1 MARRLAL
8 TICVL
13 ALALSPSIGQTASL
27 SPSIIE
33 IASSRAEVAESS
45 FTIFNTGA
53 SEQVYFLD
61 LLAFEPSG
69 EDGTPLFT
77 PEETSQSEF
86 LSWIVFPA
94 REVLVP
100 AVSKVEVP
108 FRVVVPDDVAAGSY
122 YGAITVSTSPTDV
135 VASNGATIEAKT
147 AILVF
152 LTIEGETVEK
162 LELLDFSLERDDASH
177 PFGLFSY
184 RIQNQ
189 GNVHLTPVGEIR
201 LRGMF
206 GQTIRLLDA
215 NEGEGRV
222 LPSST
227 RTFTIFYQPV
237 SGGWLQRAGDQLR
250 NLAFGPITAELSMT
264 YGTDGI
270 IQASWPLWAIP
281 YELINLLILI
291 VVVIGSAFVLAFLR
305 KRKG

>member
-1 MARRLAL
+1 MARRWSL

-13 ALALSPSIGQTASL
+13 ALALSPSIGQMASL
-27 SPSIIE
+27 SPSIVE
-33 IASSRAEVAESS
+33 IASSRAEVAESA

-53 SEQVYFLD
+53 GEQVYFLD
-61 LLAFEPSG
+61 LLAFGPSG

-135 VASNGATIEAKT
+135 VVSNGATIEAKT

-162 LELLDFSLERDDASH
+162 LEILDF
-177 PFGLFSY
+177 FSSETML
-184 RIQNQ
+184 R
-189 GNVHLTPVGEIR
+189 TPLACSVIDCR
-201 LRGMF
+201 TRGMS
-206 GQTIRLLDA
+206 I
-215 NEGEGRV
+215 
-222 LPSST
+222 
-227 RTFTIFYQPV
+227 
-237 SGGWLQRAGDQLR
+237 
-250 NLAFGPITAELSMT
+250 
-264 YGTDGI
+264 
-270 IQASWPLWAIP
+270 
-281 YELINLLILI
+281 
-291 VVVIGSAFVLAFLR
+291 
-305 KRKG
+305 

>member
-1 MARRLAL
+1 MARRWSL

-13 ALALSPSIGQTASL
+13 ALALSPSIGQMASL
-27 SPSIIE
+27 SPSIVE
-33 IASSRAEVAESS
+33 IASSRAEVAESA

-53 SEQVYFLD
+53 GEQVYFLD
-61 LLAFEPSG
+61 LLAFGPSG

-135 VASNGATIEAKT
+135 VVSNGATIEAKT

-162 LELLDFSLERDDASH
+162 LEILDFFLERDDASH
-177 PFGLFSY
+177 TFGLFSY
-184 RIQNQ
+184 RLQNQ
-189 GNVHLTPVGEIR
+189 GNVHLTPSGDVRI
-201 LRGMF
+201 RGMF
-206 GQTIRLLDA
+206 GQTVRVLNA
-215 NEGEGRV
+215 NQAEGRV
-222 LPSST
+222 LPDST
-227 RTFTIFYQPV
+227 RTFTVSYQSV
-237 SGGWLQRAGDQLR
+237 GGNWIARAGDQLR
-250 NLAFGPITAELSMT
+250 HLAFGPMTAELSLT
-264 YGTDGI
+264 YGTDGL
-270 IQASWPLWAIP
+270 IQTSWPLWAIH
-281 YELINLLILI
+281 YELMKDRKS
-291 VVVIGSAFVLAFLR
+291 VV
-305 KRKG
+305 